1 MFEPTRTVL
10 CFGHPSGEKLI
21 KTSLKSGFS
30 RSSTENLVRIVN
42 AECENCLRTGRPS
55 SRPVVCSAS
64 SSDFNDVVAIDISF
78 FEGRVF
84 LKIIDLMSRYG
95 VTVVIPDKTPRSVI
109 AAIDRYWIRELAL
122 DSGIGHNFGFVG

>member
-1 MFEPTRTVL
+1 
-10 CFGHPSGEKLI
+10 
-21 KTSLKSGFS
+21 
-30 RSSTENLVRIVN
+30 
-42 AECENCLRTGRPS
+42 
-55 SRPVVCSAS
+55 
-64 SSDFNDVVAIDISF
+64 VAIDISF